1 MDDMNADG
9 LKLIHSSVSVQLP
22 GLGLIPV
29 C

>member
-1 MDDMNADG
+1 MNADG